1 MKNRFG
7 ILLAVS
13 MVAVSGSCATT
24 PLVSTIG
31 GGASV
36 VAQNAMLP
44 GEKGVAVKGDSPS
57 RELDLADTKT
67 GRQTLVEMY
76 RQRLREIDELKSS
89 VRALEQQQGSLHIN
103 NQGLSTQVEELRTEL
118 KTEKQERERLQ
129 QENQEL
135 TARLLEGAVKQA
147 EIERQLLQF
156 KITALKEKRI
166 AMSVPPSSSS
176 SKSNKKEFSGVK
188 PKENVNEHKEEK
200 QEPKHS
206 EESSGEKHK
215 SGEH

>member
-1 MKNRFG
+1 MRSRSG
-7 ILLAVS
+7 ILLAVL
-13 MVAVSGSCATT
+13 MVAVSSSCAT
-24 PLVSTIG
+24 PSLISTIG
-31 GGASV
+31 GNGSPV

-76 RQRLREIDELKSS
+76 RQRLREMDELKSNL
-89 VRALEQQQGSLHIN
+89 RALEQQQGSLHIN
-103 NQGLSTQVEELRTEL
+103 NQELSSQLEELRTEL

-147 EIERQLLQF
+147 EVEKQLLQF
-156 KITALKEKRI
+156 KITALKDKRL
-166 AMSVPPSSSS
+166 AMSASPSSSS
-176 SKSNKKEFSGVK
+176 SKSSKKENSSITK
-188 PKENVNEHKEEK
+188 PKETEGERKEEK
-200 QEPKHS
+200 PS
-206 EESSGEKHK
+206 EENSGEKHK